1 MSVRKARKSDLPQI
15 IRLAKKCDL
24 DYTGMESDSFW
35 VAAEGPEVVGIVALK
50 KHPDCAELCALGV
63 DEAKRLK
70 GLGRLL
76 VLALLEKA
84 RGDIYLAT
92 IIPNFFE
99 KLGFRKTRQI
109 PASMVKK
116 SDWCRDCRK
125 DLCTVMVK
133 SCP

>member
-1 MSVRKARKSDLPQI
+1 MSVRKARKADLPQI

-24 DYTGMESDSFW
+24 DYSGMESDSFW
-35 VAAEGPEVVGIVALK
+35 VAADGPEVIGIVALK
-50 KHPDCAELCALGV
+50 LHPDCAELCALGV

-70 GLGRLL
+70 GLGRDL

-92 IIPNFFE
+92 IIPNFFG
-99 KLGFRKTRQI
+99 KLGFRKATQI
-109 PASMVKK
+109 PTSMVKK
-116 SDWCRDCRK
+116 SDWCGDCRK

-133 SCP
+133 SCL